1 MLREPRLVIRQVIVT
16 KLNVING
23 SFPPNS
29 LLQSASG
36 RVPQPDSRI
45 AGSRCQPIKINCY
58 ACCRVSTR
66 AQQSIARDLVHPSF
80 PQSSHDPKRA
90 TKFSLPRCAVTTGSL
105 SLQIWSAGVQQV
117 RKNWSW
123 QKLILAYTKI
133 NCRPTTARVCHKAP
147 NIYFVT
153 LVSCGGVYQY
163 ALFTLHIH
171 KLHKW
176 SGRFA
181 IAGSIVQKDWRQQ
194 PVVGDHVWA
203 DSIRTPHYQIKISHK
218 TISFAPFSSFIS
230 QITNFPTIFQIF
242 FFLASCFPDLENG
255 KSCWIG
261 YRRDENYKDFRGNG
275 HRPKW

>member
-105 SLQIWSAGVQQV
+105 SLQIWSADQLSTHNRTCMPQ
-117 RKNWSW
+117 SP
-123 QKLILAYTKI
+123 QHILRDTCLLWRRI
-133 NCRPTTARVCHKAP
+133 SVCA
-147 NIYFVT
+147 
-153 LVSCGGVYQY
+153 VY
-163 ALFTLHIH
+163 
-171 KLHKW
+171 
-176 SGRFA
+176 
-181 IAGSIVQKDWRQQ
+181 
-194 PVVGDHVWA
+194 
-203 DSIRTPHYQIKISHK
+203 
-218 TISFAPFSSFIS
+218 
-230 QITNFPTIFQIF
+230 
-242 FFLASCFPDLENG
+242 LAHS
-255 KSCWIG
+255 
-261 YRRDENYKDFRGNG
+261 
-275 HRPKW
+275 